1 MNLEEMKIK
10 KLLKSTEMAV
20 ISPTNLKH
28 QILADILET
37 IQETEAQAYSIPN
50 NFSVNLLKITFPITI
65 FLTMLMGLQAY

>member
-10 KLLKSTEMAV
+10 KLLKSTEMDI
-20 ISPTNLKH
+20 ISPTNLKQ

-37 IQETEAQAYSIPN
+37 MEETEALAYPIPN